1 MAMFSTSD
9 SASNPLTVAPEPLPA
24 NSATVRRPPSEP
36 PASVSDVLT
45 IRGAHA
51 VPFNGV
57 PRIGHRHRGRSTMT
71 ALTEQLAAL
80 ASMSPAQLRAEW
92 RRVYRSP
99 APRLTP
105 DLLMRGIAYRLQERA
120 LGKLPVATVS
130 LFEKAARRLS
140 QDQDIDQP
148 KRQSLKPGTRLVR
161 SWSGKTYSVLV
172 TDEGFELGVDG
183 WTGAA
188 RL

>member
-1 MAMFSTSD
+1 
-9 SASNPLTVAPEPLPA
+9 
-24 NSATVRRPPSEP
+24 
-36 PASVSDVLT
+36 
-45 IRGAHA
+45 
-51 VPFNGV
+51 
-57 PRIGHRHRGRSTMT
+57 MT

-120 LGKLPVATVS
+120 MGKLPVATVS